1 MSNRAG
7 PMRRTS
13 KTQEDSMTDEDAIRR
28 LIEDWA
34 AAVRGVDMDGILA
47 NHADDMVMFD
57 VPEPLQS
64 IGIDAYK
71 ETWDLFFQYSNGGPD
86 SFNVREMQV
95 AAGDRVAFVTAILT
109 IHGGPLR
116 LTVGLRKDNG
126 RWLIAHEHHSYAAK
140 VGE

>member
-1 MSNRAG
+1 
-7 PMRRTS
+7 
-13 KTQEDSMTDEDAIRR
+13 MTADEETIRK

-34 AAVRGVDMDGILA
+34 AAVRAIDMKAILA

-64 IGIDAYK
+64 IGLAAYRD
-71 ETWDLFFQYSNGGPD
+71 TWVLFFQYSKGGPG
-86 SFNVREMQV
+86 SFNVGEMRV
-95 AAGDRVAFVTAILT
+95 TAGDTAAFVTAILT
-109 IHGGPLR
+109 IHGSPLR

-140 VGE
+140 ANS